1 MLPHF
6 VARVQDLESSITAK
20 ENAIRELENN
30 LNDQRQIINRQHNEL
45 EQMNDK
51 LAIEARRIKSLEREG
66 DRLRSEISLLESKV
80 RVRKF
85 IFYFVVKCLLFP

>member
-1 MLPHF
+1 M
-6 VARVQDLESSITAK
+6 RVQDLESSITAK

-30 LNDQRQIINRQHNEL
+30 LNDQRQIINRQHNDL

-85 IFYFVVKCLLFP
+85 IFYFVVKYLLFP

>member
-30 LNDQRQIINRQHNEL
+30 LNDQRQIINRQHNDL

-85 IFYFVVKCLLFP
+85 IFYFVVKYLLFP

>member
-1 MLPHF
+1 M
-6 VARVQDLESSITAK
+6 RVQDLESSFTAK

-30 LNDQRQIINRQHNEL
+30 LNDQRQIINRQHNDL

-85 IFYFVVKCLLFP
+85 IFYFVVKYLLFP